1 VEGRGGGAWGLLIR
15 RRLKLAPPESKQGLA
30 IETSGHGDRCLP
42 PVRVRGSSWMAQEQ
56 EGGRRLILEAGY
68 EVFLRPEPA
77 AATSPTSIRDPIATR
92 VDQVDHG
99 LHWFLGSCAP
109 FARGELVRVEAAVT
123 KDARYATQARVEAS
137 SPETFALRIEP
148 LWHRVQE
155 RAFVRIA
162 AHGMQVR
169 VLHANPP
176 EEESAAEAVCEL
188 LDLSAGGLRFKSRE
202 AFETDEEI
210 VCRLELSRET
220 AFTLPARVVRGTF
233 SPRPAGTPPG
243 VAVEF
248 TQLDEE
254 DRSQI
259 LRWIYAEQV
268 RRHRLEIRAARQREA
283 RKRR

>member
-1 VEGRGGGAWGLLIR
+1 M
-15 RRLKLAPPESKQGLA
+15 PE
-30 IETSGHGDRCLP
+30 
-42 PVRVRGSSWMAQEQ
+42 EQ

-68 EVFLRPEPA
+68 EVFLRPEPSA
-77 AATSPTSIRDPIATR
+77 APLPISIRDPIAAR

-99 LHWFLGSCAP
+99 VHWFLGSCAP
-109 FARGELVRVEAAVT
+109 FARGDLLRVETAVAN
-123 KDARYATQARVEAS
+123 DARYATLARVEAS

-162 AHGMQVR
+162 AHGMQVC
-169 VLHANPP
+169 VLRPKPLDAQPP
-176 EEESAAEAVCEL
+176 EEESAPDVVCEL

-210 VCRLELSRET
+210 VCRLELSAGTE
-220 AFTLPARVVRGTF
+220 FTLPARVVRGTF
-233 SPRPAGTPPG
+233 SPRPEGTPPG

-254 DRSQI
+254 DRSRI

-268 RRHRLEIRAARQREA
+268 RRHRLEMRAAHQREA

>member
-1 VEGRGGGAWGLLIR
+1 
-15 RRLKLAPPESKQGLA
+15 
-30 IETSGHGDRCLP
+30 
-42 PVRVRGSSWMAQEQ
+42 MAQEQ

-68 EVFLRPEPA
+68 EVFLRPEPSA
-77 AATSPTSIRDPIATR
+77 VPPPSAIREPIAAR
-92 VDQVDHG
+92 VDQVDQG

-109 FARGELVRVEAAVT
+109 FVRGERLRVETAVSN
-123 KDARYATQARVEAS
+123 DARYATQARVEAS

-169 VLHANPP
+169 IRHAQLPGPGP
-176 EEESAAEAVCEL
+176 EEASTSEAVCEL
-188 LDLSAGGLRFKSRE
+188 LDLSAGGLRFKSKA
-202 AFETDEEI
+202 AFETDDEI
-210 VCRLELSRET
+210 VCHLELTAET
-220 AFTLPARVVRGTF
+220 AFILPARVVRGTF
-233 SPRPAGTPPG
+233 SPRPEGAPPG

-248 TQLDEE
+248 TRLDED
-254 DRSQI
+254 DRSRI

-268 RRHRLEIRAARQREA
+268 RRHRLETRAARQREA

>member
-1 VEGRGGGAWGLLIR
+1 
-15 RRLKLAPPESKQGLA
+15 
-30 IETSGHGDRCLP
+30 
-42 PVRVRGSSWMAQEQ
+42 MAQEQ

-68 EVFLRPEPA
+68 EVFLRPDPA
-77 AATSPTSIRDPIATR
+77 AATSPSSFGDPIAVR
-92 VDQVDHG
+92 IDQVDQG

-109 FARGELVRVEAAVT
+109 FARGEILRIETAVAN
-123 KDARYATQARVEAS
+123 DARYATQARVEAS

-162 AHGMQVR
+162 AHGMQVC
-169 VLHANPP
+169 VLRTQPSDPQPAD
-176 EEESAAEAVCEL
+176 EESAADEVCEL
-188 LDLSAGGLRFKSRE
+188 LDLSAGGLRFKSKA

-210 VCRLELSRET
+210 VCRLELSGDA

-233 SPRPAGTPPG
+233 SPRPEGTPPG

-268 RRHRLEIRAARQREA
+268 RRHRLEARAARQREA

>member
-1 VEGRGGGAWGLLIR
+1 
-15 RRLKLAPPESKQGLA
+15 
-30 IETSGHGDRCLP
+30 
-42 PVRVRGSSWMAQEQ
+42 MAQEQ
-56 EGGRRLILEAGY
+56 EAGRRLILEAGY
-68 EVFLRPEPA
+68 EVFLRPEPSA
-77 AATSPTSIRDPIATR
+77 APLPTSIRDPIAAR

-99 LHWFLGSCAP
+99 VHWFLGSCAP
-109 FARGELVRVEAAVT
+109 FARGELVRVETAVAN
-123 KDARYATQARVEAS
+123 DARYATQARVEAS

-162 AHGMQVR
+162 AHGMQVC
-169 VLHANPP
+169 VLRTQPSDEDPAPD
-176 EEESAAEAVCEL
+176 EVCEL
-188 LDLSAGGLRFKSRE
+188 LDLSAGGLRFKSK
-202 AFETDEEI
+202 AHFETDEEI
-210 VCRLELSRET
+210 VCRLELSGD
-220 AFTLPARVVRGTF
+220 AVFTLPARIVRGTF
-233 SPRPAGTPPG
+233 SPRPEGTPPG

-268 RRHRLEIRAARQREA
+268 RRHRLEVRAARQREA